1 MTPDEKF
8 KKYLEWRNERL
19 KPYITDLVIAE
30 SQQRNADKEL
40 DDAEKALERL
50 TSAGGDTVAIKK
62 QTQQI
67 AALNLRRA
75 GFGNALIVAK
85 LNFEAATSFFD
96 PGYYMHLN
104 EQEEHE

>member
-40 DDAEKALERL
+40 DAAEKALERL
-50 TSAGGDTVAIKK
+50 TSAGGETVAIKK

-96 PGYYMHLN
+96 PGYYMHIT
-104 EQEEHE
+104 QEELE

>member
-50 TSAGGDTVAIKK
+50 TSAGGDSFAIKK

-104 EQEEHE
+104 EKEEQE